1 MLQNL
6 DAESDDTS
14 REDGRFLNYT
24 ESSAHTEGI
33 GNVGQACEIP
43 PQTFSGF
50 TVRETAMVRSG
61 TELKATPI
69 LSRRVRTACIS
80 A

>member
-33 GNVGQACEIP
+33 GNVGRPA
-43 PQTFSGF
+43 
-50 TVRETAMVRSG
+50 
-61 TELKATPI
+61 K
-69 LSRRVRTACIS
+69 SRRRPS
-80 A
+80 AGSQ